1 MAISFP
7 SNPTVGQQ
15 YTAASITWEW
25 NGSSWESLPP
35 SPGIGLTNL
44 SVTQSAVGTAALS
57 YDNSSGVFS
66 YTPPDLSNYLTAES
80 DTLSSVTSR
89 GSTTSETISFSA
101 SKGISMDTASNNPF
115 QIYGS
120 SNQKA
125 YISHAQN
132 GGAGGAGDLVVIAKN
147 GLHVYGGTS
156 ENTAN
161 LGLQVTSGTSNLFYQ
176 GNSKLTTTNNG
187 INVTGHTETDTLNV
201 SGMTTFTMGYYGS
214 GSEIRFL
221 SDTNPGGSL
230 SISHPSGNPYGVYM
244 RFSSHD
250 GDTATIETDSNSNM
264 TIDAGANVH
273 LRVNGDSVLSG
284 TENST
289 TRLYYSNS
297 EKLQTTTSGI
307 QVTGGVQVGSGQSF
321 GSNTG
326 SAAVYYG
333 DGSNLTG
340 VGGGGAS
347 SINGLTDVTI
357 TSPSSGQVLKYNGS
371 VWVNDTDATG
381 GGGGGSLSSRSTV
394 SGTTGVV
401 GAASTTNLS
410 ITGFKS
416 YGLLKI
422 GTSAASW
429 VRLYV
434 DDASRTSDANRS
446 YLEDPLPG
454 SGLIAEVRSVSSGS
468 NDFIM
473 TPGIIGWNND
483 STPGSTIYLSVTN
496 NETGASSVTVDLTVV
511 KLEN

>member
-1 MAISFP
+1 
-7 SNPTVGQQ
+7 
-15 YTAASITWEW
+15 
-25 NGSSWESLPP
+25 
-35 SPGIGLTNL
+35 
-44 SVTQSAVGTAALS
+44 
-57 YDNSSGVFS
+57 
-66 YTPPDLSNYLTAES
+66 
-80 DTLSSVTSR
+80 
-89 GSTTSETISFSA
+89 
-101 SKGISMDTASNNPF
+101 
-115 QIYGS
+115 
-120 SNQKA
+120 
-125 YISHAQN
+125 
-132 GGAGGAGDLVVIAKN
+132 
-147 GLHVYGGTS
+147 
-156 ENTAN
+156 
-161 LGLQVTSGTSNLFYQ
+161 
-176 GNSKLTTTNNG
+176 
-187 INVTGHTETDTLNV
+187 
-201 SGMTTFTMGYYGS
+201 MTTFTMGYYGS

>member
-15 YTAASITWEW
+15 YTAANITWEW
-25 NGSSWESLPP
+25 NGTSWESLPP
-35 SPGIGLTNL
+35 SAGIGLTNL
-44 SVTQSAVGTAALS
+44 SVTQNAVGTAALS
-57 YDNSSGVFS
+57 YNNSSGVFS
-66 YTPPDLSNYLTAES
+66 YTPPDLSSYLTS
-80 DTLSSVTSR
+80 
-89 GSTTSETISFSA
+89 
-101 SKGISMDTASNNPF
+101 
-115 QIYGS
+115 Y
-120 SNQKA
+120 
-125 YISHAQN
+125 
-132 GGAGGAGDLVVIAKN
+132 
-147 GLHVYGGTS
+147 
-156 ENTAN
+156 
-161 LGLQVTSGTSNLFYQ
+161 
-176 GNSKLTTTNNG
+176 
-187 INVTGHTETDTLNV
+187 TETDTLADVTGRGSSTNSDLTFGGNLSVTGV
-201 SGMTTFTMGYYGS
+201 STLSS
-214 GSEIRFL
+214 GL
-221 SDTNPGGSL
+221 QVPGGTGVSNRIEL
-230 SISHPSGNPYGVYM
+230 GNGQELTLQYN
-244 RFSSHD
+244 
-250 GDTATIETDSNSNM
+250 T
-264 TIDAGANVH
+264 
-273 LRVNGDSVLSG
+273 
-284 TENST
+284 ST
-289 TRLYYSNS
+289 TKGIISAAANPIDIQATTIKLLPNVGENGVIVNQNSSVDLYYDNS
-297 EKLQTTTSGI
+297 KKFETTGTGI
-307 QVTGGVQVGSGQSF
+307 QVTGSVQVGSGQSF

-326 SAAVYYG
+326 SPAVYYG
-333 DGSNLTG
+333 DTSDVISGKWTLGADGINHYTFTGPGLIGAENDPTIYVQRGMIYQFVNNMGAHPFRIQSTSNGSAGSQYNDGLDQNDVSNGAITWEVQMDAPDTLYYQCTAHPNMG
-340 VGGGGAS
+340 GEIKVGAAGGGGGAS
-347 SINGLTDVTI
+347 SIDGLTDVTI
-357 TSPSSGQVLKYNGS
+357 TSPSSGEVLKYNGS

-381 GGGGGSLSSRSTV
+381 GGGGSLSSRSTV
-394 SGTTGVV
+394 SGTTAVV